1 MKSLKVVNTKDDI
14 LHYTLHNVKRDF
26 SFLADPKKLTHFPVG
41 GGRAGGRRCSF
52 IDTFLISGSL
62 PEERI
67 NIVYIKIYYSPRYI
81 KLLPGLY
88 KHIDLD
94 ISVLF
99 TEILLTDVIHFSI

>member
-1 MKSLKVVNTKDDI
+1 MKSLNVANTKDDI

-26 SFLADPKKLTHFPVG
+26 SFSADPKKLTHFPVG
-41 GGRAGGRRCSF
+41 GGAGRREEVF
-52 IDTFLISGSL
+52 VHRYFFNFRL
-62 PEERI
+62 PSRGENKHCI
-67 NIVYIKIYYSPRYI
+67 HQDSPRYI